1 MRRRSGRAHGG
12 REVEGLVDGGP
23 LNPQALLLRGGE
35 GRHFPQWLQRR
46 HLAPPKTADG
56 RDEHEYIERSPHRGG
71 ELEHLTEVEHAM
83 LRRGLRASPPDSRG
97 VGSDDRAVDGDHEN
111 RPEEAIGLPPAWW

>member
-56 RDEHEYIERSPHRGG
+56 R